1 MPSFKEA
8 FAAARKS
15 GKKEFSWNGKKY
27 NTKLKEEVSVTKS
40 PIPKKKPNKGPSV
53 DSTPPKQPKNMDPI
67 KPLANTS
74 SAPKTSAKA
83 PKPRPGMVDK
93 LKMGSARRTGVNVS
107 QEAVK
112 MAEEKRKKAEA
123 AKTATKGS
131 PYKQISRYK

>member
-27 NTKLKEEVSVTKS
+27 NTKLKEETGVGKSVKPKARPVAAEKS
-40 PIPKKKPNKGPSV
+40 VAPGAATKKP
-53 DSTPPKQPKNMDPI
+53 M
-67 KPLANTS
+67 A
-74 SAPKTSAKA
+74 
-83 PKPRPGMVDK
+83 RPGLVDK
-93 LKMGSARRTGVNVS
+93 LTMGSKQRTGVNVS
-107 QEAVK
+107 QQAVK